1 MLSFR
6 GTALIA
12 FAGLVLSVP
21 PALGQEAAETPEPP
35 AADPADV
42 GSIDA
47 IIAAVYDA
55 ISGPAGP
62 RDWQRFRSLFIPEAR
77 LIALGRNQEGQIVKR
92 AMDVE
97 AYVSGAD
104 RYFNQNGF
112 FERELARRTE
122 QFGSIVHAFSTYESR
137 HNADDAEPFSRGINS
152 FQLMNDGQ
160 RWWVVTI
167 FWQAESPGLTIPEE
181 YLK

>member
-6 GTALIA
+6 ATALIA
-12 FAGLVLSVP
+12 FAGLVLSAP
-21 PALGQEAAETPEPP
+21 PALGQEVAETPEPP

-62 RDWQRFRSLFIPEAR
+62 RDWDRFRSLFIPEAR
-77 LIALGRNQEGQIVKR
+77 LIALGRNQEGQISKR

-97 AYVSGAD
+97 GYVSGAD
-104 RYFNQNGF
+104 RYFSQNGF

-137 HNADDAEPFSRGINS
+137 HNGDDAEPFSRGINS

-167 FWQAESPGLTIPEE
+167 FWQAESPGLTIPDE